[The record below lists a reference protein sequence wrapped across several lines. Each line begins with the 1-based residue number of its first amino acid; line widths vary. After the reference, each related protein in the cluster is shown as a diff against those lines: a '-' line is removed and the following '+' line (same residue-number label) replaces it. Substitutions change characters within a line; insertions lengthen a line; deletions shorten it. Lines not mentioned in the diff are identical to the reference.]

1 MQRLYDKLD
10 KEEKDKQQ
18 DIVTQA
24 LTDPLYK

>member
-18 DIVTQA
+18 DIVTLA